1 MDFPYEIKEVEENL
15 GNQVT
20 AVFHKRKNPFL
31 QVGPKKYFM
40 YSKYRNE
47 AAGYYNME
55 LRPDDVWVITF
66 PRSGTT
72 WTQELVWLLNND
84 LDYERALKEKL
95 IDRFPLLELSV
106 LSRNEILDNLKEK
119 SKSDPERQKELE
131 KLFSPGYEM
140 ASRLKSPRH
149 FKSHMPLSL
158 LPPKLLDTCKV
169 IYVARNPK
177 DVAVSY
183 FHFNKLQRDFDDDVT
198 FEKYWDLF
206 QKGLIHWS
214 PYWSHVEEAWQ
225 ARNHKNMQLIF
236 YEEMKQDLPGVI
248 RKVAEFLGKTITK
261 DQVEKL
267 VNHSNIDNFR
277 TNPSLKKLVHDTKD
291 GKDGSSAGFY
301 RKGVIGGW
309 RSEFS
314 QELNEVADEWIREN
328 EAKTGINFQ
337 YK

>member
-206 QKGLIHWS
+206 QKGLRS
-214 PYWSHVEEAWQ
+214 ARSHQ
-225 ARNHKNMQLIF
+225 KS
-236 YEEMKQDLPGVI
+236 G
-248 RKVAEFLGKTITK
+248 
-261 DQVEKL
+261 
-267 VNHSNIDNFR
+267 
-277 TNPSLKKLVHDTKD
+277 
-291 GKDGSSAGFY
+291 
-301 RKGVIGGW
+301 
-309 RSEFS
+309 
-314 QELNEVADEWIREN
+314 
-328 EAKTGINFQ
+328 
-337 YK
+337 